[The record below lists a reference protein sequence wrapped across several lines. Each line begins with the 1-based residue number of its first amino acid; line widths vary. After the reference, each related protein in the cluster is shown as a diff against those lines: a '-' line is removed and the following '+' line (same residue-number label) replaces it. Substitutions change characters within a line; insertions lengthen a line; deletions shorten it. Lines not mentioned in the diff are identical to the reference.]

1 MAKDYTKYQV
11 DGIDGNFGK
20 GKLVLAIVQN
30 YCSKNECTFNELKQV
45 FPDKSQGGITG
56 VFSHIEEAKEIA
68 KKRARHYVKDPIAIK
83 DATIAVS
90 TQWGTQIGDFISK
103 AEEVGYS
110 ISTVEGGANTN
121 VEEST
126 EKTSQS
132 NYDNFLTMPIP
143 KDCTIEWNPKWG
155 HEISIQL
162 DNDWEV
168 IDDCDNFGITL
179 VPSDK
184 VILGKKKSE
193 VIDDDEFDDKWFL
206 GPAALSEYNQEEY
219 IGGLTIYID
228 DEMVYSQEEGIAPE
242 TDEGQEIL
250 DAIGG
255 ADKLLEILNGKLI
268 SKIYNHIKNQ
278 NT

>member
-20 GKLVLAIVQN
+20 GKLVLAVVQN

>member
-11 DGIDGNFGK
+11 DGIDGIFGK
-20 GKLVLAIVQN
+20 GKLVLAVVQN

-45 FPDKSQGGITG
+45 FPDESQGGITG
-56 VFSHIEEAKEIA
+56 VFGHIEEAKEIA
-68 KKRARHYVKDPIAIK
+68 KKRTRHYVKDPIALK
-83 DATIAVS
+83 DAIIAVS

-126 EKTSQS
+126 ENTSQS

-168 IDDCDNFGITL
+168 IDWSDNFSIRII
-179 VPSDK
+179 PSSNI
-184 VILGKKKSE
+184 ILGKEKTD
-193 VIDDDEFDDKWFL
+193 IDDNDEFDDKWFY

-219 IGGLTIYID
+219 IGPFSIYID
-228 DEMVYSQEEGIAPE
+228 DEMVYYPEEGLAPE
-242 TDEGQEIL
+242 TEEGQEIL

-255 ADKLLEILNGKLI
+255 EDKLLKILNGKLI

>member
-20 GKLVLAIVQN
+20 GKLVLAVVQN

-193 VIDDDEFDDKWFL
+193 VIDDDKFDDKWFL